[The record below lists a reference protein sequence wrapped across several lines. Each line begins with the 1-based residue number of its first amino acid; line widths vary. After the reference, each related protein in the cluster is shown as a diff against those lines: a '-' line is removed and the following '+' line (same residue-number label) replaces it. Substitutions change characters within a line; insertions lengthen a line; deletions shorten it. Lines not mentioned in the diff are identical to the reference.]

1 MKDVGNQAEA
11 VVNLAEMISHQARRR
26 PGHPAI
32 IAGDDVISH
41 GELDPL
47 VRGAAA
53 WLVDRGVRPGDVVG
67 LALADTA
74 DHLILHYAVA
84 RMGGII
90 LPIDWRWTAGEKRRI
105 AEFFGATLVLAQTA
119 EGVASEVVI
128 DGSWREQVGA
138 ADADRDFPADGDA
151 PVVLSLSSGTTGR
164 PKGPALSHRQFL
176 ARWITQFV
184 TLTFS
189 EHDRYLNAIP
199 LYFGGGRSFSM
210 SALYAGATVI
220 LYPPPY
226 EPGALIEV
234 AARHGATT
242 TLLVPT
248 LLRRLLAVAGPDS
261 LAFPSLRLL
270 LSTGA
275 ILHPDERADVMARL
289 CPGFINYYGSTEGG
303 GVSVLMPH
311 HPADK
316 ASSVGATVFG
326 VDLEIVDQDHTP
338 VTAGEI
344 GRIRYRGPGIPE
356 GFFRDTEASK
366 ASFRDGWF
374 YPGDLGR
381 LDADGF
387 LHLAGRADDVIIRGG
402 VNVYPAEIEETLLA
416 HPMVRDAVVLGIP
429 SAELGA
435 DIAAF
440 VVAAPEAGA
449 AALIAHCRDRLAP
462 YKVPRSIDII
472 DELPKTALGKVIK
485 SDLVARLGLD

>member
-1 MKDVGNQAEA
+1 M
-11 VVNLAEMISHQARRR
+11 NLADMISHQARRR

-32 IAGDDVISH
+32 VSGDAVIPY
-41 GELDPL
+41 GELDTL
-47 VRGAAA
+47 VRGGAA
-53 WLVDRGVRPGDVVG
+53 WLVDQGVRPGDVVG

-74 DHLILHYAVA
+74 DHLIAHYAVA

-90 LPIDWRWTAGEKRRI
+90 LPIDWRWTVDERRRI
-105 AEFFGATLVLAQTA
+105 AEFFGATLVLVETA
-119 EGVASEVVI
+119 GELANGVVV
-128 DGSWREQVGA
+128 DASWRDQASA
-138 ADADRDFPADGDA
+138 ADTDREFPDDADA

-210 SALYAGATVI
+210 SALYAGATVV
-220 LYPPPY
+220 LFPPPY
-226 EPGALIEV
+226 EPEALIEA
-234 AARHGATT
+234 AARHRATT

-248 LLRRLLAVAGPDS
+248 LLRRLLGVAAPAG

-275 ILHPDERADVMARL
+275 VLHPDERAEVMARL

-311 HPADK
+311 HPIDK

-326 VDLEIVDQDHTP
+326 VDVEIVDGHDAAVAT
-338 VTAGEI
+338 GEI
-344 GRIRYRGPGIPE
+344 GRIRYRGPGIAD
-356 GFFRDTEASK
+356 GFFRDAQASA

-374 YPGDLGR
+374 HPGDLGR
-381 LDADGF
+381 LDGDGF
-387 LHLAGRADDVIIRGG
+387 LYLAGRDDDVIIRGG
-402 VNVYPAEIEETLLA
+402 VNIYPAEIEQTLLT
-416 HPMVRDAVVLGIP
+416 HPMVRDVAVIAIP
-429 SAELGA
+429 SDDLGEE
-435 DIAAF
+435 IAAF
-440 VVAAPEAGA
+440 VVASPEADRA
-449 AALIAHCRDRLAP
+449 SLIAHCRAHLAL
-462 YKVPRSIDII
+462 YKVPKSIEII
-472 DELPKTALGKVIK
+472 DQLPKTALGKVVK
-485 SDLVARLGLD
+485 GDLVARLRRD

>member
-1 MKDVGNQAEA
+1 
-11 VVNLAEMISHQARRR
+11 MISHQARRR
-26 PGHPAI
+26 RGHPAI
-32 IAGDDVISH
+32 VAGTDVVPY
-41 GELDPL
+41 GELDVL
-47 VRGAAA
+47 VRAGAS
-53 WLVDRGVRPGDVVG
+53 WLADQGAGPGDVVG
-67 LALADTA
+67 LALPDSA

-90 LPIDWRWTAGEKRRI
+90 LPIDWRWTVDERRRI
-105 AEFFGATLVLAQTA
+105 AEFFGAAIVVAETADGLAN
-119 EGVASEVVI
+119 EIVI
-128 DGSWREQVGA
+128 GGDWRERA
-138 ADADRDFPADGDA
+138 AAANDRHEFPAGGDA

-164 PKGPALSHRQFL
+164 PKGPALSHHQFL

-220 LYPPPY
+220 LHPPPY
-226 EPGALIEV
+226 EPEALIAA

-248 LLRRLLAVAGPDS
+248 LLRRLLAAAPPDN

-275 ILHPDERADVMARL
+275 ILHPDERAEVMTRL

-311 HPADK
+311 HPPDK

-326 VDLEIVDQDHTP
+326 VDVEIVGEDHMA
-338 VTAGEI
+338 VAAGDI
-344 GRIRYRGPGIPE
+344 GRIRYRGPGIAD
-356 GFFRDTEASK
+356 GFFRDPEASA

-381 LDADGF
+381 LDGDGF
-387 LHLAGRADDVIIRGG
+387 LHLAGRADDLIIRGG
-402 VNVYPAEIEETLLA
+402 VNIHPAEIEETLLSL
-416 HPMVRDAVVLGIP
+416 PEIRDAVVVGIP
-429 SAELGA
+429 SDELGEE
-435 DIAAF
+435 IAAF
-440 VVAAPEAGA
+440 VVAAGEIRYER
-449 AALIAHCRDRLAP
+449 LIAHCRSHLAP
-462 YKVPRSIDII
+462 YKVPRSIEII

-485 SDLVARLGLD
+485 ADLIARLARG

>member
-1 MKDVGNQAEA
+1 M
-11 VVNLAEMISHQARRR
+11 NLAEMISHQARRR

-32 IAGDDVISH
+32 VEGDSVITY
-41 GELDPL
+41 GELDRL

-53 WLVDRGVRPGDVVG
+53 WLMDQGARQGDVVG

-74 DHLILHYAVA
+74 DHLIAHYAVA

-90 LPIDWRWTAGEKRRI
+90 LPIDWRWTADEKRRI
-105 AEFFGATLVLAQTA
+105 ADFFGAALVLARTDG
-119 EGVASEVVI
+119 EMVNGVV
-128 DGSWREQVGA
+128 
-138 ADADRDFPADGDA
+138 ADATWRDRVSAAAPDRVFPSDADA

-220 LYPPPY
+220 LFPPPY
-226 EPGALIEV
+226 EPEALIDA

-248 LLRRLLAVAGPDS
+248 LLRRLLGVAGPGE
-261 LAFPSLRLL
+261 LAFPGLRLL

-275 ILHPDERADVMARL
+275 VLHPEERAEVMARL

-303 GVSVLMPH
+303 GVSVLMAH
-311 HPADK
+311 HPIDK

-326 VDLEIVDQDHTP
+326 VDIEIADGNDAAVAT
-338 VTAGEI
+338 GEI
-344 GRIRYRGPGIPE
+344 GRIRYRGPGIAD
-356 GFFRDTEASK
+356 GFFRDAQASA

-381 LDADGF
+381 LDGDGF
-387 LHLAGRADDVIIRGG
+387 LYLAGRADDVIIRGG
-402 VNVYPAEIEETLLA
+402 VNIYPAEIEETLLT
-416 HPMVRDAVVLGIP
+416 HPMVRDVVVIGIP
-429 SAELGA
+429 SVDLGEE
-435 DIAAF
+435 IAAF
-440 VVAAPEAGA
+440 VVASPEADPET
-449 AALIAHCRDRLAP
+449 LIAYCRAHLAF
-462 YKVPRSIDII
+462 YKVPTSIDII
-472 DELPKTALGKVIK
+472 DELPKTALGKVVK
-485 SDLVARLGLD
+485 GDLVARLQRD

>member
-1 MKDVGNQAEA
+1 M
-11 VVNLAEMISHQARRR
+11 NLADMISHQARRR

-32 IAGDDVISH
+32 VTGEDVISH
-41 GELDPL
+41 GELDSL

-53 WLVDRGVRPGDVVG
+53 WLMDRGARAGDVVG

-90 LPIDWRWTAGEKRRI
+90 LPIDWRWTTGEKQRI
-105 AEFFGATLVLAQTA
+105 AEFFGAALVLAQSA
-119 EGVASEVVI
+119 EGVANEVVI
-128 DGSWREQVGA
+128 DGSWREQVGD
-138 ADADRDFPADGDA
+138 ADADRDFPADADA

-164 PKGPALSHRQFL
+164 PKGPALSHGQFL

-226 EPGALIEV
+226 EPGALIEA

-248 LLRRLLAVAGPDS
+248 LLRRLLAVAEPGA

-275 ILHPDERADVMARL
+275 VLHPDERAEVMSRL
-289 CPGFINYYGSTEGG
+289 CTGFINYYGSTEGG

-311 HPADK
+311 HPADR

-326 VDLEIVDQDHTP
+326 VDLEIVDQDHAP
-338 VTAGEI
+338 VTASEI

-356 GFFRDTEASK
+356 GFFRDAEASK
-366 ASFRDGWF
+366 ASFHDGWF

-416 HPMVRDAVVLGIP
+416 HPMVRDVAVVGVP

-440 VVAAPEAGA
+440 VVTTADADRES
-449 AALIAHCRDRLAP
+449 LSAHCRASLAP
-462 YKVPRSIDII
+462 YKVPTNIEII

-485 SDLVARLGLD
+485 ADLVARPRRE